1 MPRQQ
6 HIAKKL
12 DCTISYL
19 ADYLGL
25 RDNSYD
31 ISTQVED
38 LKCFWYSD
46 YQTNHNQA
54 FFEVGHIDTSFLITF
69 QIPLDELSKNE
80 VAMLMARWVC
90 DVDERTIYGSV
101 PFTTIDTLSNDTIP
115 KVDFDVEI
123 SNGLTAPTELI
134 FFVDQ
139 GWLQIK

>member
-1 MPRQQ
+1 MAKQQ

-54 FFEVGHIDTSFLITF
+54 FFEVGHIETSFLITF

-90 DVDERTIYGSV
+90 DVDEKTIYGSLQ
-101 PFTTIDTLSNDTIP
+101 FCTFESKTTEFIP
-115 KVDFDVEI
+115 KVDFDVQI
-123 SNGLTAPTELI
+123 NSGLIQPIELI